1 MERTRLDFDRY
12 FEVVMGTDEAQ
23 AAEMTVKPGRTVG
36 GPDNYHPDSDQWL
49 FVASGSGVATVD
61 GGVVVVGA
69 ADCPAGLDGHL
80 GGLCLVG
87 PHDHLEVAVEIET
100 GSLHTDG

>member
-1 MERTRLDFDRY
+1 MQPVEIAL
-12 FEVVMGTDEAQ
+12 
-23 AAEMTVKPGRTVG
+23 
-36 GPDNYHPDSDQWL
+36 WL
-49 FVASGSGVATVD
+49 LALVAVE
-61 GGVVVVGA
+61 A

-100 GSLHTDG
+100 GSLHTDGQAAAVVWVSAVSHTCATAV

>member
-1 MERTRLDFDRY
+1 MQPVEIAL
-12 FEVVMGTDEAQ
+12 
-23 AAEMTVKPGRTVG
+23 
-36 GPDNYHPDSDQWL
+36 WL
-49 FVASGSGVATVD
+49 LAGVA
-61 GGVVVVGA
+61 VGA